1 MDKKTSKLLNQAK
14 GSVDKV
20 QAMLE
25 NERAC
30 YTVVQQI
37 NAAQGLLEK
46 AKENIIRRRLD
57 DRLEQIAGGEAGA
70 MKEIYKLF
78 GIK

>member
-14 GSVDKV
+14 GSVEKV
-20 QAMLE
+20 HLMLE
-25 NERAC
+25 NDRAC

-46 AKENIIRRRLD
+46 AKANIIRRHLD
-57 DRLEQIAGGEAGA
+57 DRLENIVSGERGS